1 MNKWIFVFCV
11 LVMLQACT
19 KSSKRETPTEGSIKV
34 AADPAVSK
42 MSGQIVDAFTHIYGY
57 ANVEFQEMRA
67 ADAINALLDDSV
79 RVIIIPGTLTL
90 EQIDALKKKNIYPTI
105 QPVAKDAIAVI
116 IHPDNPDS
124 MLRID
129 VLKAIADGSIT
140 NWNQLN
146 PKQTSREIEIVID
159 QAGASV
165 AMYLQDSLLQGKA
178 LASGIHTIGSN
189 QDVIHYVSQNIH
201 AIGFV
206 GVNWICNSNDS
217 MAIGFLQQ
225 VRPVHLKNEQDGS
238 YYLPFQA
245 WIGQELYPLR
255 RTVNAISL
263 ETRSGLGTGFIS
275 FAAGDKGQRVVL
287 KSGLMPATKP
297 VRQVRLQ

>member
-1 MNKWIFVFCV
+1 MNKVIWTICFALV
-11 LVMLQACT
+11 LLACGRR
-19 KSSKRETPTEGSIKV
+19 SKRETPTEGAIKV
-34 AADPAVSK
+34 AADPAVAK

-57 ANVEFQEMRA
+57 AQVELQEMRA
-67 ADAINALLDDSV
+67 ADAINALLVDSF
-79 RVIIIPGTLTL
+79 RVIIIPGSLL
-90 EQIDALKKKNIYPTI
+90 PEQIDALRKKNIYPTI

-124 MLRID
+124 MLTLD
-129 VLKAIADGSIT
+129 VIKSIVAGDIT
-140 NWNQLN
+140 VWNQIN
-146 PKQTSREIEIVID
+146 GTSSNQNMELVLD

-165 AMYLQDSLLQGKA
+165 AMYLQDSLLEGKSLAAGIKA
-178 LASGIHTIGSN
+178 LGDNNA
-189 QDVIHYVSQNIH
+189 VIDYVAQNKY

-206 GVNWICNSNDS
+206 GVNWICNANDS

-225 VRPVHLKNEQDGS
+225 VRPVHIQNPEDGS